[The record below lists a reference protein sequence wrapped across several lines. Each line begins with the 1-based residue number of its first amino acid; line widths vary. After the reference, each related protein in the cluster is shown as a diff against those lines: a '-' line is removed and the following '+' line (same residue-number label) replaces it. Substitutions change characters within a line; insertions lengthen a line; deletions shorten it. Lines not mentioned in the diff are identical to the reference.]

1 MNTSGEEVSVEGRG
15 VVRSSGGTSILEPL
29 QKSINRTKQPIKK
42 HLKMFKLRL
51 DQIRSYRKT
60 HKKELKLTY
69 ELKSLCRCS
78 NQSSLDQSKI
88 PLLSVCACAVDT
100 RRFRPRRPFRHCSRS
115 SDTTPPGPRTPGPY
129 SDPRGWAPS
138 ASYSGTRCP
147 HRPRS

>member
-1 MNTSGEEVSVEGRG
+1 MNTSGDEVSVEGRG
-15 VVRSSGGTSILEPL
+15 VVRNSGGTSILEPL

-51 DQIRSYRKT
+51 NHTVKHI
-60 HKKELKLTY
+60 KKELKLTY

-78 NQSSLDQSKI
+78 NRSSLDQSKI

-100 RRFRPRRPFRHCSRS
+100 RRFRPRRPCPHCSRS
-115 SDTTPPGPRTPGPY
+115 SDTTPPGPRTPDPY